1 MLPLLLQLCATG
13 FAVTLDAGQPFFI
26 GTATAGTAGGG
37 QVLVV
42 DRVAGI
48 ETPAEVVPG
57 SRVVVVLR
65 ERGADCVLRPRRGPA
80 AFLEPGAR
88 RFVSA
93 RLLDR
98 REWLDD
104 LPTFEA
110 HSLVWQVYDPASRP
124 DAALT
129 LHEIFEAFDRL
140 PTRAAL
146 KLDGERAL
154 RPFLEWTRAEPGRA
168 ARYPLPAMTAAL
180 RAMLEPTNRP
190 TGRRTD

>member
-26 GTATAGTAGGG
+26 GTATADTAGGG

-57 SRVVVVLR
+57 SRVAVVLR
-65 ERGADCVLRPRRGPA
+65 ERDSDCALRPRRGPA

-98 REWLDD
+98 REWLED

-140 PTRAAL
+140 PTRAAVT
-146 KLDGERAL
+146 LDGERAL
-154 RPFLEWTRAEPGRA
+154 RPFLEWTQAEPGRMG
-168 ARYPLPAMTAAL
+168 RYPLPAMIGSL
-180 RAMLEPTNRP
+180 RGLVPPSRDS
-190 TGRRTD
+190 TD